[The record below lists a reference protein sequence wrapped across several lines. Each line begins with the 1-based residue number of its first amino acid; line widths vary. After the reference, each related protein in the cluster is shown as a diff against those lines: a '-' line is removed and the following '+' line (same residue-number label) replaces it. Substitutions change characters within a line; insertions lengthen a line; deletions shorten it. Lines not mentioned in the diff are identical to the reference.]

1 MEKNN
6 KGEERSMEVGRM
18 NRKVKKKK
26 RKGRESGVLE
36 EECGLMREE
45 DQKYL
50 DEV

>member
-26 RKGRESGVLE
+26 GKDGKVVS
-36 EECGLMREE
+36 
-45 DQKYL
+45 
-50 DEV
+50 